1 MKKLFVACM
10 LSTMIISISASELG
24 ALGCRGPAS
33 NSGIFRQRVARD
45 GARLGARLGA
55 RDGLLSRI
63 KGRESTPIINAVQK
77 VRDLVKSATSKVAA
91 VASNITAGTR
101 TRRNQVNFV
110 NVDSS
115 QGRILI
121 QGVSACQGG
130 ACPTG
135 AKSFEF

>member
-1 MKKLFVACM
+1 MKKLFVACV
-10 LSTMIISISASELG
+10 LSATIIAISASELG
-24 ALGCRGPAS
+24 ALGCGGPAS
-33 NSGIFRQRVARD
+33 ATNNSRIFRQRAARD
-45 GARLGARLGA
+45 GA
-55 RDGLLSRI
+55 RDGLLSKIR
-63 KGRESTPIINAVQK
+63 GRESTPIINAVQK

-91 VASNITAGTR
+91 VASNVTAGAR
-101 TRRNQVNFV
+101 TRRNQVNYV

>member
-1 MKKLFVACM
+1 MKKLFAACM
-10 LSTMIISISASELG
+10 LSVIIINISASEIE

-33 NSGIFRQRVARD
+33 SSNSRVFRQRVDRD
-45 GARLGARLGA
+45 GARLGA

-77 VRDLVKSATSKVAA
+77 VRDFVKNTTKKVAA
-91 VASNITAGTR
+91 VANNVAAGAR

-110 NVDSS
+110 DVDSS

-135 AKSFEF
+135 AKAFEF

>member
-1 MKKLFVACM
+1 MKKLFVACV
-10 LSTMIISISASELG
+10 LSAIIISISASELG

-33 NSGIFRQRVARD
+33 SSNSRVFRQRVDRD
-45 GARLGARLGA
+45 GARLGA

-77 VRDLVKSATSKVAA
+77 VRDLVKSVTSKVAA
-91 VASNITAGTR
+91 VASNITAGAR

-110 NVDSS
+110 DVDSS